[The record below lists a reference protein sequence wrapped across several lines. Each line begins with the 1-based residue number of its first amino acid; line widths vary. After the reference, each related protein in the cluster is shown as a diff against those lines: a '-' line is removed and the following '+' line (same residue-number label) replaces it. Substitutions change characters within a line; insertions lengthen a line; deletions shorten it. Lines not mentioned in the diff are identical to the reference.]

1 MALPTQLDES
11 SFNFRVF
18 NHLPPAR
25 LHALDP
31 SKLVRQRG
39 SAALGKLMALNA
51 RVDPLLVE
59 LAVCATQADGP
70 AIKASTLEVR

>member
-1 MALPTQLDES
+1 MTLPTPFDES
-11 SFNFRVF
+11 SSNFIF
-18 NHLPPAR
+18 SHL
-25 LHALDP
+25 LGFIQLDP

-59 LAVCATQADGP
+59 LAVCTTQADGP

>member
-1 MALPTQLDES
+1 MSYVSLPHI
-11 SFNFRVF
+11 N
-18 NHLPPAR
+18 N
-25 LHALDP
+25 LDP

-59 LAVCATQADGP
+59 LAVCAAQADGP